1 MLKLIWP
8 VFIVLGILSVLIFDV
23 GKGLDSPGLWLI
35 PIGVIG
41 GVFTVFKAKK
51 GRTAVDYLL
60 IVVWTLAFLSIM
72 GIYFDIGQDKDEI
85 GGGGFIWVI
94 PAFIFTISGL
104 VLLTIRLI
112 KQK

>member
-8 VFIVLGILSVLIFDV
+8 VFIILGILSVLIFDV

-41 GVFTVFKAKK
+41 GIFTIFKTKK
-51 GRTAVDYLL
+51 RRNAVDYLI
-60 IVVWTLAFLSIM
+60 IVVWVLAFLSIT
-72 GIYFDIGQDKDEI
+72 GVYFDIGPNKDEI